1 MGKTNWTRV
10 FLGGL
15 VAGVVLNI
23 LNFAALAIY
32 VRNLWNPALESVNPA
47 FQETTAFQV
56 FWIIFQFVS
65 GILAVWLYSAIR
77 PRYGAGPKTALIAG
91 IAVWILQGLSFGAIS
106 GSFGLFPTK
115 LLVIDAVTILVTTVL
130 STLAGAWVYKES
142 E

>member
-15 VAGVVLNI
+15 LAGVVLNI

-32 VRNLWNPALESVNPA
+32 LKNLWNPALEAVNPA
-47 FQETTAFQV
+47 FQETTAFQA
-56 FWIIFQFVS
+56 FWVIFHFVS

-91 IAVWILQGLSFGAIS
+91 LAVWILQGLSFGVIS
-106 GSFGLFPTK
+106 GSFGLFPSK
-115 LLVIDAVTILVTTVL
+115 VLVIDAITILVTIIL
-130 STLAGAWVYKES
+130 STLAGTWIYKEP